1 MPIINKNQI
10 IYNENDWLAGLHP
23 QDGKTATTSSYG
35 DRVIPQKFGSNPI
48 YQYSFNP
55 FLNLGYASNGF
66 LNRDIINHEIVEARL
81 VAKANMNSTS
91 FLALD
96 NHNKIHYIYGY
107 TVAENDAVFPHSITG
122 VTLGASNMCYDI
134 VKYGTYY
141 YYAWKGSSTNPY
153 ADIGRYDGNSTFDDD
168 FMSTVPTG
176 HNTVYL
182 GTAGGIATQQD
193 RGCSLCVG
201 YDDILYSGGKNY
213 LSSFNAATNVFTR
226 EHFTIPSNYNIIKL
240 VKFQPSSLLIFAQ
253 SADDCKVF
261 FWDYLSEDPYKIKDL
276 HDFEILSAFEYK
288 GSVACMTQG
297 VGNTKKIKV
306 YDGSEF
312 VTLAEINKNP
322 SALAN
327 GSLEGPINAGVA
339 VDDNEIYFVC
349 KDASYG
355 YIYQYGNNYGLKNSV
370 NVIGKIDAY
379 IEYINTYPGI
389 ISLGLGN
396 RMLASVGPSKASAG
410 SQSFT
415 QQYFYETG
423 STTPYKTNYSSTGNW
438 QSSLI
443 DFGDERIQ
451 ITGITVY
458 FADEF
463 NGGRTI
469 SMSLK
474 DRYTT
479 YAISGLTN
487 LGTVTATNRIY
498 RAKPILNTAG
508 TLIPPLDGVGI
519 NLEWGAGSGS
529 SVTPIINKVVLDYK
543 SVTIN

>member
-1 MPIINKNQI
+1 MPIISKTNI

-23 QDGKTATTSSYG
+23 QDGKTATSTSYG

-66 LNRDIINHEIVEARL
+66 LNRDIVNHEIVEARL
-81 VAKANMNSTS
+81 VAKANMTS
-91 FLALD
+91 ENFLALD
-96 NHNKIHYIYGY
+96 NYDKIHYINGY
-107 TVAENDAVFPHSITG
+107 TGVENGAVFPHLITG
-122 VTLGASNMCYDI
+122 TTLGASKVCYDI
-134 VKYGTYY
+134 VKYGDYY
-141 YYAWKGSSTNPY
+141 YYAWKGSSVNPY
-153 ADIGRYDGNSTFDDD
+153 ADIGRYDGSSTFDDD
-168 FMSTVPTG
+168 YMSTVPTG
-176 HNTVYL
+176 KNTVYL
-182 GTAGGIATQQD
+182 GTAGGTNIQQD

-213 LSSFNAATNVFTR
+213 LSSYDAITNIFTR

-240 VKFQPSSLLIFAQ
+240 VRFQPGSLLIFAQ
-253 SADDCKVF
+253 SSSDCKVF
-261 FWDYLSEDPYKIKDL
+261 FWDYLSNDPYKIKDL

-288 GSVACMTQG
+288 GSVACITQG
-297 VGNTKKIKV
+297 VGNTKRIKV

-312 VTLAEINKNP
+312 VTLAEINRNP
-322 SALAN
+322 SALN
-327 GSLEGPINAGVA
+327 LGSLEGPINAGVD

-370 NVIGKIDAY
+370 NVIGKVDSY
-379 IEYINTYPGI
+379 IQYINTYPGI

-396 RMLASVGPSKASAG
+396 RMLASVGPSKPEAG
-410 SQSFT
+410 SRSFT

-423 STTPYKTNYSSTGNW
+423 SITPYKTNYSSSGNW
-438 QSSLI
+438 NSSLI
-443 DFGDERIQ
+443 DIGDERIQ

-463 NGGRTI
+463 TGGRTI
-469 SMSLK
+469 SLSLT
-474 DRYTT
+474 DRYNT

-487 LGTVTATNRIY
+487 LATVTPTNRIY

-508 TLIPPLDGVGI
+508 TPIPPLDGIGL
-519 NLEWGAGSGS
+519 NLAWGSGSGS

-543 SVTIN
+543 PVTIN